1 MAHVVAEPCI
11 NCRYT
16 ECASVCPV
24 DCFYEGV
31 NFLVIH
37 PDECIDC
44 GACIPVCPA
53 NAIFADGELPERWA
67 RFRDL
72 NAQYS
77 RVWPRIV
84 ASKPRRPDA
93 DQWAEVQDKGDLLD
107 PRPGGS
113 SPGASPVP

>member
-1 MAHVVAEPCI
+1 MPHVVAEPCI

-31 NFLVIH
+31 NFLAIN

-44 GACIPVCPA
+44 GACVPVCPA
-53 NAIFADGELPERWA
+53 QAIFPDSSLPERWA
-67 RFRDL
+67 GYREL

-77 RVWPRIV
+77 QLWPRITRTLP
-84 ASKPRRPDA
+84 KRPDA
-93 DQWAEVQDKGDLLD
+93 DAWSKVADKSSLLD
-107 PRPGGS
+107 PRPGEG
-113 SPGASPVP
+113 GT